1 MKLRRNQYLIH
12 DMFDDGAAL
21 CGLVSMAEH
30 AHNPQCPLDWKR
42 EPAFASIWW
51 VAEAEEIMKAY
62 LIWHSGLEELLALRD
77 KEMDDPFGNHYI
89 LREPISYAF
98 ASAWERSD

>member
-51 VAEAEEIMKAY
+51 VVEAEEIV
-62 LIWHSGLEELLALRD
+62 D
-77 KEMDDPFGNHYI
+77 
-89 LREPISYAF
+89 SYWDGRGWWTKPAF
-98 ASAWERSD
+98 ASAWKRRSDD